1 MSYLLLLFPYVLTL
15 MVRADTTSRAAD
27 ISTIMTTEPIISV
40 SETESTAESITQE
53 AITTETT
60 QVNMTPTDFS
70 SSVTSVSDTMEPF
83 STSTIKTDAPTAR
96 TSTSISSINGEN
108 TTTGTEMASTTSYA
122 LTTTVLLSSSTTS
135 TTQGQTVSS
144 TSTEGTSTGT
154 TLSSF
159 QDKIKDLNGQISGGQ
174 PLTSCYKKLSRKRST
189 RRKKSRSPFEEFEI
203 DVGSPFMTREPVRH
217 DDLFRP
223 RCATVGNNDSG
234 DNMRLETFSREE
246 ENKQRLSMLQ
256 MIKEGL
262 SSPDRYSVLIET
274 QGSEIHNEELNRNS
288 TEKPKD
294 PHNNDGEIIN
304 RDKDTKDASSGDLK
318 ADQETGSRK
327 SGIKEASGVI
337 PTVKDSL
344 GVSGSLPPFPPKRAS
359 ANYAPKHSEE
369 MSSNLP
375 PLPTKGAH
383 DTLKDSKEIT
393 ENLSPQPTKVGEDN
407 PNDSKEIPDNLP
419 PQPTSVDAEN
429 PKEESNEVINSLPP
443 PPPELK
449 DPGNLTVET
458 SDSQDKLLSDALT
471 VDTVDANAVK

>member
-1 MSYLLLLFPYVLTL
+1 MEEQKFNLLIGVVALASVLVL
-15 MVRADTTSRAAD
+15 
-27 ISTIMTTEPIISV
+27 
-40 SETESTAESITQE
+40 
-53 AITTETT
+53 
-60 QVNMTPTDFS
+60 
-70 SSVTSVSDTMEPF
+70 
-83 STSTIKTDAPTAR
+83 
-96 TSTSISSINGEN
+96 
-108 TTTGTEMASTTSYA
+108 
-122 LTTTVLLSSSTTS
+122 VLLIITI
-135 TTQGQTVSS
+135 VC
-144 TSTEGTSTGT
+144 
-154 TLSSF
+154 
-159 QDKIKDLNGQISGGQ
+159 IK
-174 PLTSCYKKLSRKRST
+174 KK
-189 RRKKSRSPFEEFEI
+189 RKKSRSPFEEFEI

-274 QGSEIHNEELNRNS
+274 HGSEIHNEELNRNS

-304 RDKDTKDASSGDLK
+304 RDKDNKDASSGDLK
-318 ADQETGSRK
+318 AGQETGSRK

-375 PLPTKGAH
+375 PLPTKEAH

-393 ENLSPQPTKVGEDN
+393 ENLSPQPTKVGEDS

-458 SDSQDKLLSDALT
+458 SDSQDKSQSDALT

>member
-1 MSYLLLLFPYVLTL
+1 M
-15 MVRADTTSRAAD
+15 
-27 ISTIMTTEPIISV
+27 
-40 SETESTAESITQE
+40 
-53 AITTETT
+53 
-60 QVNMTPTDFS
+60 
-70 SSVTSVSDTMEPF
+70 
-83 STSTIKTDAPTAR
+83 
-96 TSTSISSINGEN
+96 
-108 TTTGTEMASTTSYA
+108 
-122 LTTTVLLSSSTTS
+122 
-135 TTQGQTVSS
+135 
-144 TSTEGTSTGT
+144 
-154 TLSSF
+154 
-159 QDKIKDLNGQISGGQ
+159 
-174 PLTSCYKKLSRKRST
+174 
-189 RRKKSRSPFEEFEI
+189 
-203 DVGSPFMTREPVRH
+203 
-217 DDLFRP
+217 FRP

-318 ADQETGSRK
+318 ADQEIGSRK

-393 ENLSPQPTKVGEDN
+393 ENLSPQPTKVGEDS

>member
-1 MSYLLLLFPYVLTL
+1 MEEQKFNLLIGVVALASVLVL
-15 MVRADTTSRAAD
+15 
-27 ISTIMTTEPIISV
+27 
-40 SETESTAESITQE
+40 
-53 AITTETT
+53 
-60 QVNMTPTDFS
+60 
-70 SSVTSVSDTMEPF
+70 
-83 STSTIKTDAPTAR
+83 
-96 TSTSISSINGEN
+96 
-108 TTTGTEMASTTSYA
+108 
-122 LTTTVLLSSSTTS
+122 VLLIITI
-135 TTQGQTVSS
+135 VC
-144 TSTEGTSTGT
+144 
-154 TLSSF
+154 
-159 QDKIKDLNGQISGGQ
+159 IKKQ
-174 PLTSCYKKLSRKRST
+174 
-189 RRKKSRSPFEEFEI
+189 RKKSRSPFEEFEI

-304 RDKDTKDASSGDLK
+304 RDKDNKDASSGDLK
-318 ADQETGSRK
+318 AGQETGSRK

-337 PTVKDSL
+337 PTVKDSQ

-393 ENLSPQPTKVGEDN
+393 ENLSPQPTKVGEDS

-443 PPPELK
+443 PPPEFK

>member
-1 MSYLLLLFPYVLTL
+1 M
-15 MVRADTTSRAAD
+15 
-27 ISTIMTTEPIISV
+27 
-40 SETESTAESITQE
+40 
-53 AITTETT
+53 
-60 QVNMTPTDFS
+60 
-70 SSVTSVSDTMEPF
+70 
-83 STSTIKTDAPTAR
+83 
-96 TSTSISSINGEN
+96 
-108 TTTGTEMASTTSYA
+108 
-122 LTTTVLLSSSTTS
+122 
-135 TTQGQTVSS
+135 
-144 TSTEGTSTGT
+144 
-154 TLSSF
+154 
-159 QDKIKDLNGQISGGQ
+159 
-174 PLTSCYKKLSRKRST
+174 
-189 RRKKSRSPFEEFEI
+189 
-203 DVGSPFMTREPVRH
+203 
-217 DDLFRP
+217 FRP

-274 QGSEIHNEELNRNS
+274 HGSEIHNEELNRNS
-288 TEKPKD
+288 TEKPKV

-304 RDKDTKDASSGDLK
+304 RDEDNKDVSSGDLK
-318 ADQETGSRK
+318 AGQETGSRK

-337 PTVKDSL
+337 PTVKDSQ

-393 ENLSPQPTKVGEDN
+393 ENLSPQPTKVGEDS
-407 PNDSKEIPDNLP
+407 PNDSNEIPDNLP

-443 PPPELK
+443 PPPEFK

-458 SDSQDKLLSDALT
+458 SDSQDKLQSDALT

>member
-1 MSYLLLLFPYVLTL
+1 MEEQKFNLLIGVVALASVLVL
-15 MVRADTTSRAAD
+15 
-27 ISTIMTTEPIISV
+27 
-40 SETESTAESITQE
+40 
-53 AITTETT
+53 
-60 QVNMTPTDFS
+60 
-70 SSVTSVSDTMEPF
+70 
-83 STSTIKTDAPTAR
+83 
-96 TSTSISSINGEN
+96 
-108 TTTGTEMASTTSYA
+108 
-122 LTTTVLLSSSTTS
+122 VLLIITI
-135 TTQGQTVSS
+135 VC
-144 TSTEGTSTGT
+144 
-154 TLSSF
+154 
-159 QDKIKDLNGQISGGQ
+159 IKKQ
-174 PLTSCYKKLSRKRST
+174 
-189 RRKKSRSPFEEFEI
+189 RKKSRSPFEEFEI

-294 PHNNDGEIIN
+294 PHNNDAEIIN
-304 RDKDTKDASSGDLK
+304 RDKDNKDASSSDLK
-318 ADQETGSRK
+318 AGQETGSRK

-337 PTVKDSL
+337 PTVKDSQ

-375 PLPTKGAH
+375 PLPTKGAN

-407 PNDSKEIPDNLP
+407 PNDSKEITNNLP
-419 PQPTSVDAEN
+419 PQPTSVDAES

-443 PPPELK
+443 PPPEFK

-458 SDSQDKLLSDALT
+458 SDSQDKLQSDALT

>member
-1 MSYLLLLFPYVLTL
+1 MEEQKFNLLIGVVALASVLVL
-15 MVRADTTSRAAD
+15 
-27 ISTIMTTEPIISV
+27 
-40 SETESTAESITQE
+40 
-53 AITTETT
+53 
-60 QVNMTPTDFS
+60 
-70 SSVTSVSDTMEPF
+70 
-83 STSTIKTDAPTAR
+83 
-96 TSTSISSINGEN
+96 
-108 TTTGTEMASTTSYA
+108 
-122 LTTTVLLSSSTTS
+122 VLLIITI
-135 TTQGQTVSS
+135 VC
-144 TSTEGTSTGT
+144 
-154 TLSSF
+154 
-159 QDKIKDLNGQISGGQ
+159 IKKQ
-174 PLTSCYKKLSRKRST
+174 
-189 RRKKSRSPFEEFEI
+189 RKKSRSPFEEFEI

-274 QGSEIHNEELNRNS
+274 QGSEIHSEELNRNS

-304 RDKDTKDASSGDLK
+304 RDKDNKDASSGDLK
-318 ADQETGSRK
+318 AGQETGSRK

-393 ENLSPQPTKVGEDN
+393 ENLSPQPTKVGEDS
-407 PNDSKEIPDNLP
+407 PNDSKEITDNLP

-443 PPPELK
+443 PPPEFK

-458 SDSQDKLLSDALT
+458 GDSQDKLQSDALT
-471 VDTVDANAVK
+471 VNTVDANAVK